1 MNKSTTQTPENK
13 TLVAWLL
20 LSLLA
25 IMWGSSF
32 LIIKKSLDA
41 FTPIQIATVR
51 IMSAGFVFLPWL
63 ISSRKQYPVQKTKY
77 FIWSA
82 LLGYFLPAFLFA
94 YAGSKI
100 NSSLSGTLN
109 SATPLFVL
117 IVGAIFFQ
125 QVIKRWQV
133 AGLILGFIGSV
144 ILVLSSSKT
153 GFSLDIATTLNP
165 YALLVIAA
173 SLMYGFNVNIVGKYL
188 SSMNPILL
196 SAWTLVSVAIL
207 SGIILF
213 STDFVSR
220 INAETLNPLLLLV
233 LLGTINSG
241 LAGIIFNY
249 VLQISSPVFASS
261 VTYLIPV
268 VATLIGFID
277 GESISFLHYFGMT
290 IILVGVYLINKK

>member
-1 MNKSTTQTPENK
+1 MNKNTFTNPENK
-13 TLVAWLL
+13 LLISWLL
-20 LSLLA
+20 LCLLA

-51 IMSAGFVFLPWL
+51 IFAAGLVFVPWL
-63 ISSRKQYPVQKTKY
+63 ISSRKQYPSDKTKY
-77 FIWSA
+77 FISSG

-94 YAGSKI
+94 FAGSKI

-125 QVIKRWQV
+125 QIIKKWQV
-133 AGLILGFIGSV
+133 AGLLLGFIGSL
-144 ILVLSSSKT
+144 ILVLSSSND
-153 GFSLDIATTLNP
+153 GLSFNNP
-165 YALLVIAA
+165 YALLIILA
-173 SLMYGFNVNIVGKYL
+173 SLMYGFNVNIVGKHL
-188 SSMNPILL
+188 SGINPVLL
-196 SAWTLVSVAIL
+196 SAWTLVGVAIL
-207 SGIILF
+207 SAIILF
-213 STDFVSR
+213 STDFLSR
-220 INAETLNPLLLLV
+220 ITAENLNPLLLII
-233 LLGTINSG
+233 LLGAINSG
-241 LAGIIFNY
+241 LAAIIFNY

-268 VATLIGFID
+268 VATLMGFID

>member
-1 MNKSTTQTPENK
+1 MNKKTFTNPENK
-13 TLVAWLL
+13 TIIAWLL

-32 LIIKKSLDA
+32 IIMKKSLGA

-51 IMSAGFVFLPWL
+51 IFAAGLVFLPWI
-63 ISSRKQYPVQKTKY
+63 ISSRKQYPKAKTKY
-77 FIWSA
+77 FLWSG

-94 YAGSKI
+94 FAGSKI

-117 IVGAIFFQ
+117 IVGAFFFQ
-125 QVIKRWQV
+125 QIIKRWQV
-133 AGLILGFIGSV
+133 AGLILGFVGSIV
-144 ILVLSSSKT
+144 LVLSSSKD
-153 GFSLDIATTLNP
+153 GLSFSNP

-173 SLMYGFNVNIVGKYL
+173 SLMYGFNVNIVGKH
-188 SSMNPILL
+188 
-196 SAWTLVSVAIL
+196 L
-207 SGIILF
+207 SGINPVLLSGWTLASIAALSGIMLF

-220 INAETLNPLLLLV
+220 INEDTLQPLLLLI
-233 LLGTINSG
+233 LLGAINSG
-241 LAGIIFNY
+241 LASIIFNY

-261 VTYLIPV
+261 VTYLIPI
-268 VATLIGFID
+268 VATFIGFID
-277 GESISFLHYFGMT
+277 GEAISLLHYFGMT

>member
-1 MNKSTTQTPENK
+1 VSKNTFTNSENK
-13 TLVAWLL
+13 TLVSWLL

-32 LIIKKSLDA
+32 IIIKKSLDA

-51 IMSAGFVFLPWL
+51 IMSAGIVFLPWL
-63 ISSRKQYPVQKTKY
+63 ISSRKQYPKEKTKY
-77 FIWSA
+77 FLWSG

-94 YAGSKI
+94 FAGSKI

-117 IVGAIFFQ
+117 IVGSIFFQ
-125 QVIKRWQV
+125 QIIKRWQV
-133 AGLILGFIGSV
+133 AGLVLGFVGSL
-144 ILVLSSSKT
+144 ILVLSSSKD
-153 GFSLDIATTLNP
+153 GLSISQLNP
-165 YALLVIAA
+165 YALLIILA
-173 SLMYGFNVNIVGKYL
+173 SLMYGFNVNIVGKHL
-188 SSMNPILL
+188 SSINPILL
-196 SAWTLVSVAIL
+196 SGWTLSVVAIL
-207 SGIILF
+207 SAIILF
-213 STDFVSR
+213 STDFISR
-220 INAETLNPLLLLV
+220 INADTLNPLLLLV
-233 LLGTINSG
+233 LLGAINSG
-241 LAGIIFNY
+241 LAAIIFNY

-277 GESISFLHYFGMT
+277 AESISFLHYFGMT

>member
-133 AGLILGFIGSV
+133 AGLILGFVGSV

-153 GFSLDIATTLNP
+153 GFSLNIATTLNP

>member
-153 GFSLDIATTLNP
+153 GFSLNIATTLNP